1 MYNEE
6 IVKLVT
12 DAVMA
17 GIRAERAS
25 EKKET
30 IPGRPS
36 VIKYNSKNISDSYPS
51 IEWTDSKNDKSNVK
65 YKAVTETVSN
75 VNKDNVSNSKES
87 VMSKPDNIKSVDEP
101 KKDIQAKLNT
111 KVEHDIVSDTS
122 ENIEEVKVLV
132 RESTNNIKD
141 SSVIS
146 KIDDNNPYAPKPR
159 VKKSYRSKK
168 SEEPKSLNLD
178 MYAPKKKK

>member
-1 MYNEE
+1 MN
-6 IVKLVT
+6 ILVT
-12 DAVMA
+12 GGA
-17 GIRAERAS
+17 GFIGSHTCVALLNEGHR
-25 EKKET
+25 
-30 IPGRPS
+30 
-36 VIKYNSKNISDSYPS
+36 VI
-51 IEWTDSKNDKSNVK
+51 
-65 YKAVTETVSN
+65 AF
-75 VNKDNVSNSKES
+75 DNFYNSKES

>member
-1 MYNEE
+1 M
-6 IVKLVT
+6 
-12 DAVMA
+12 
-17 GIRAERAS
+17 
-25 EKKET
+25 
-30 IPGRPS
+30 
-36 VIKYNSKNISDSYPS
+36 
-51 IEWTDSKNDKSNVK
+51 
-65 YKAVTETVSN
+65 SN
-75 VNKDNVSNSKES
+75 VNKDYVSNSKES

-111 KVEHDIVSDTS
+111 KVEHDMVSDTS

-132 RESTNNIKD
+132 KKSTDNIKD

-146 KIDDNNPYAPKPR
+146 KIDDNNPYAPKLR